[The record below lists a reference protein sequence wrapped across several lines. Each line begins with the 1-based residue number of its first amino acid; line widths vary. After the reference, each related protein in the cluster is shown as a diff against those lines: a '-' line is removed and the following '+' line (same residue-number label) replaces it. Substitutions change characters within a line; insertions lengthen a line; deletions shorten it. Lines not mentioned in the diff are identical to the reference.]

1 MAINSDSSSPQF
13 NGWILPPDELDP
25 AYDND
30 SEETTVEAF
39 LNSLSDPCV
48 SKPMMVKDWGLSLKA
63 VSRLLSAPELADEA
77 TKERSNPPFPAGYTP
92 TTIELLYDDM
102 LFVRSENGQVTYLR
116 HCPENYDPPFF
127 EMRFDDQMALFLV
140 EGEVV
145 INRAIEMVH
154 LETVLGRLRSVEW
167 R

>member
-1 MAINSDSSSPQF
+1 MALNSEFSSFQF
-13 NGWILPPDELDP
+13 NGWITPFDELD
-25 AYDND
+25 AGYDD
-30 SEETTVEAF
+30 DHDDPTVAAF
-39 LNSLSDPCV
+39 LNSLS
-48 SKPMMVKDWGLSLKA
+48 KPTSPMSTPLQDWGLSPKA
-63 VSRLLSAPELADEA
+63 IARLLAVPELADEA
-77 TKERSNPPFPAGYTP
+77 VRERVNPPFPAGYTP

-102 LFVRSENGQVTYLR
+102 LFVRSEKGRVTYLR
-116 HCPENYDPPFF
+116 QCPENYNPPFF

>member
-1 MAINSDSSSPQF
+1 MAMNSDSSSFQL
-13 NGWILPPDELDP
+13 NGWMISPDELDP
-25 AYDND
+25 EYDND
-30 SEETTVEAF
+30 DEEPTVEGF
-39 LNSLSDPCV
+39 LNSLSPDY
-48 SKPMMVKDWGLSLKA
+48 SERTSVKDWGLSLKA
-63 VSRLLSAPELADEA
+63 VASLLAAPELADEA
-77 TKERSNPPFPAGYTP
+77 TTERSSPPFPAGYTP

-116 HCPENYDPPFF
+116 HCPDNYEPSFF

-154 LETVLGRLRSVEW
+154 LETVLGRLRNVDW

>member
-1 MAINSDSSSPQF
+1 MTMNFDSPEF
-13 NGWILPPDELDP
+13 HLNGWMISPDELDP
-25 AYDND
+25 KYDND
-30 SEETTVEAF
+30 GEEPTVEGF
-39 LNSLSDPCV
+39 LNSLSPDY
-48 SKPMMVKDWGLSLKA
+48 SKRTTVKDWGLSPRA
-63 VSRLLSAPELADEA
+63 VASLLAAPELADEA
-77 TKERSNPPFPAGYTP
+77 TREWDNPPFPAGYTP

-102 LFVRSENGQVTYLR
+102 LFVRSEHGQVTYLR
-116 HCPENYDPPFF
+116 HCPDHYEPSFF

-154 LETVLGRLRSVEW
+154 LETVLGRLRNVDW

>member
-1 MAINSDSSSPQF
+1 MISSDKLNP
-13 NGWILPPDELDP
+13 E
-25 AYDND
+25 YDND
-30 SEETTVEAF
+30 SEAPTIEGF
-39 LNSLSDPCV
+39 LNSLSSDSGEPTT
-48 SKPMMVKDWGLSLKA
+48 VKDWGLSPKA
-63 VSRLLSAPELADEA
+63 VASLLAAPELADEA